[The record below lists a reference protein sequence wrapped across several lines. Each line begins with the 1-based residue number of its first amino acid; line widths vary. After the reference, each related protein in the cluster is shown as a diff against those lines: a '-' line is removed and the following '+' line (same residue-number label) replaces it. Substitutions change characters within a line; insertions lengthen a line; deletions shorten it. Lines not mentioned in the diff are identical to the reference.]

1 MRSTFLQLLKRLS
14 RENPSKPMLFASI
27 ATASAGFLDAIGY
40 QQLNH
45 LYVSFMSGNSTHLGM
60 SFALGK
66 WSDVMQAFYV
76 ISSFVAGSAI
86 GTLMSGALE
95 RPLLAL
101 VLSEITLCCVSAFLA
116 AIGFGTPALLLIALT
131 MGMQNVMHQN
141 VSGTDV
147 GKGFITGALFG
158 FGQAIAHAFKNSVSW
173 SHARVHG
180 CSWMSFIAGVI
191 GGTLF
196 VSTVGVAASLG
207 FACVGLLAMTALV
220 VDTAIAGDHAC

>member
-1 MRSTFLQLLKRLS
+1 MRSTPLLLLQRLS

-66 WSDVMQAFYV
+66 WSDVLQAFYV
-76 ISSFVAGSAI
+76 ISAFVVGSAM
-86 GTLMSGALE
+86 GTLISDALE

-116 AIGFGTPALLLIALT
+116 AIGFDAPALLLVGLT

-180 CSWMSFIAGVI
+180 CSWISFITGVI
-191 GGTLF
+191 GGTIF
-196 VSTVGVAASLG
+196 VSSVGVAVSLG
-207 FACVGLLAMTALV
+207 LACVGLLAMTGLV
-220 VDTAIAGDHAC
+220 IETAIAGDHAG

>member
-1 MRSTFLQLLKRLS
+1 
-14 RENPSKPMLFASI
+14 MLFASI
-27 ATASAGFLDAIGY
+27 ATAIAGFLDAIGY

-60 SFALGK
+60 SFAQAK
-66 WSDVMQAFYV
+66 WSDVLQAFYV
-76 ISSFVAGSAI
+76 ISAFVAGSAI
-86 GTLMSGALE
+86 GTLISDALE

-101 VLSEITLCCVSAFLA
+101 ILSEIALCCVSAFLA
-116 AIGFGTPALLLIALT
+116 AIGFGTPALLLIGLT

-158 FGQAIAHAFKNSVSW
+158 FGQAIGHAFKKSASW

-180 CSWMSFIAGVI
+180 CSWISFITGVI
-191 GGTLF
+191 GGTIF
-196 VSTVGVAASLG
+196 VSSVGVAASLG

-220 VDTAIAGDHAC
+220 VDTAVSCDPAGGQCSAGRQSLERSSKY